1 MEPVELAPLRFTVKG
16 TVPPKTSAVMLAW
29 GGAEVGLVKVNG
41 EEWGLSVPLLKAAV
55 SVKLVVSAGRDTVQ
69 SMEVALGLCVWH
81 ASAPSI

>member
-16 TVPPKTSAVMLAW
+16 TVPLVTSAVMLAW
-29 GGAEVGLVKVNG
+29 GGAEVSLVKVNG

-69 SMEVALGLCVWH
+69 SMEVALGLCV
-81 ASAPSI
+81 